1 MVHTYQNFLKVRKPS
16 IRHVR
21 KGMIQTAI
29 ERIIDLGKQ

>member
-1 MVHTYQNFLKVRKPS
+1 MC
-16 IRHVR
+16 HVK